1 MSDIDHSSSLPRTNP
16 CNRSSDHRRNKTV
29 LSERQRRELEFY
41 EEFSKM
47 HPPEAF
53 FASIAGEETRPW
65 NSYWQVVEIAKQNF
79 RSEDQKLLD
88 FGCGKGELSLVLSKV
103 GYEVFGFDLSPNNI
117 AIAKRLATEY
127 KITERTHFQVCVAE
141 KLDYPTDYF
150 DVLVGAD
157 ILHHVEITQ
166 AVSECSRV
174 LKKGGVAI
182 FHEPVRVP
190 IFDIVRESKVG
201 RWLVPKEASLERQ
214 VTQDER
220 KLTITDIEVIK
231 RIGVNSSTQR
241 FLLFSRLDRFITI
254 SKGSS
259 FLEQVDFYLFKMFP
273 VLNQF
278 GGVAI
283 IVLRK

>member
-1 MSDIDHSSSLPRTNP
+1 
-16 CNRSSDHRRNKTV
+16 
-29 LSERQRRELEFY
+29 
-41 EEFSKM
+41 M

-273 VLNQF
+273 VLNRF